1 MWTNK
6 LNYNWRER
14 KATLQK
20 TLRKRNQ
27 LRKLL
32 LGCFVALFLSLY
44 LVVRV
49 YRYVS
54 TPPNAQQILDI
65 VTTYSRWNI
74 FPSEIVAVCHPD
86 WVGVRSATES
96 LGFVTVLSK
105 ALDSKEFIDSFLGY
119 IKEKRTTV
127 VVVGG
132 WPPGA
137 KRFLKALRSEFPII
151 LRVAIYHGSPTLHTL
166 NAPESSAMSEIIESG
181 ITGLSDRTGLLKSSL
196 IPSFK
201 ALGGSVFPVSNF
213 ILEHNVYSSIKYSV
227 FDGRIHV
234 GVFGSEN
241 FWKNVP
247 SQVWAACRLDKR
259 IIVHT
264 LETSTRQLY
273 YQYCY
278 NPVRY
283 HPRTTRAPFTALLS
297 KMDVGMY
304 VSLTE
309 CQPMMALEYLQAG
322 VPVVISDTSSI
333 FPSSS
338 ELGSLLICSSQDK
351 VDEISFCLNRVL
363 EYPKDKMKLLINV
376 FLKDFHNKGVAQL
389 SAILDKPL
397 LENPAKC
404 KLRQVAEINPSPKVI
419 QRERSSVAI
428 VTYELE
434 GVAPGGAG
442 TLIASLVKLLLSKDI
457 EVLLL
462 YDSMPKSNIQVW
474 QRKFNS
480 NILHAFR
487 LEDLASSM
495 SKTTFNGN
503 IFAQKSM
510 QWALGLEALY
520 KIKSFD
526 AVELFDYAGPSTAF
540 LLRQLCNESIIPLSV
555 TVIVRTHGSLE
566 IIDTAESALVT
577 QMNFERNLM
586 ERFSLAFADMVFF
599 PSKFL
604 LDFYSTA
611 LEMDFGHG
619 VVAVPP
625 INTLAPFH
633 ETGLVNTPWQQKN
646 ILVLGKIQANKGV
659 FMIVEALKLLISNPE
674 VQLKPF
680 TLDFVGID
688 WIDTVTKQSTVQELA
703 AVIPPWLQSYV
714 RIMGPVPHADLP
726 TFIRKYRAAVFASA
740 FESFCYA
747 AHELHAA
754 RIPLIISDAHAFKA
768 FSSAVSFKWKSNNL
782 ESLASAIHEAIEDDD
797 KIKAKST
804 SQRLSYVS
812 PFVAYK
818 NVFNREIP
826 HVDNLLER
834 CKLSDQITNA
844 FPFVHTQCSR

>member
-1 MWTNK
+1 MWTSK
-6 LNYNWRER
+6 RRYNWQER

-20 TLRKRNQ
+20 TLLKRKQ

-44 LVVRV
+44 FFVSEI
-49 YRYVS
+49 YRYFS
-54 TPPNAQQILDI
+54 KPPKAQQILDI
-65 VTTYSRWNI
+65 VTTNSRWKISTSN
-74 FPSEIVAVCHPD
+74 IVAVCHPD
-86 WVGVRSATES
+86 WVGVRSATEA
-96 LGFVTVLSK
+96 LGFDTVLSK
-105 ALDSKEFIDSFLGY
+105 ALDGKEFMNSFVKYL
-119 IKEKRTTV
+119 KEKQTTV

-137 KRFLKALRSEFPII
+137 KRLFEALRSEVPVV
-151 LRVAIYHGSPTLHTL
+151 LRVALYHGSPALHTL
-166 NAPESSAMSEIIESG
+166 NAPESNAMSELMESG
-181 ITGLSDRTGLLKSSL
+181 ITGLTDRIGLLKSSL
-196 IPSFK
+196 ILSFK
-201 ALGGSVFPVSNF
+201 SLGVKIFPATNF
-213 ILEHNVYSSIKYSV
+213 ILEHNVYSGIKYSI
-227 FDGRIHV
+227 FDGMIHV

-247 SQVWAACRLDKR
+247 TQVWAACRLDKR

-283 HPRTTRAPFTALLS
+283 HPRATHAPFTALLS

-363 EYPKDKMKLLINV
+363 EYPKEKMKVLINV

-397 LENPAKC
+397 LESPAKC
-404 KLRQVAEINPSPKVI
+404 KLTQVAEINPSPKVI

-462 YDSMPKSNIQVW
+462 YDSMPKSKVQVW
-474 QRKFNS
+474 QRQFNS
-480 NILHAFR
+480 NFLHAFK

-510 QWALGLEALY
+510 QWAQGLEALY
-520 KIKSFD
+520 KIKSFN
-526 AVELFDYAGPSTAF
+526 AVELFDYA
-540 LLRQLCNESIIPLSV
+540 
-555 TVIVRTHGSLE
+555 E
-566 IIDTAESALVT
+566 IRHVKSRSA
-577 QMNFERNLM
+577 
-586 ERFSLAFADMVFF
+586 S
-599 PSKFL
+599 S
-604 LDFYSTA
+604 S
-611 LEMDFGHG
+611 
-619 VVAVPP
+619 
-625 INTLAPFH
+625 
-633 ETGLVNTPWQQKN
+633 
-646 ILVLGKIQANKGV
+646 
-659 FMIVEALKLLISNPE
+659 E
-674 VQLKPF
+674 V
-680 TLDFVGID
+680 
-688 WIDTVTKQSTVQELA
+688 S
-703 AVIPPWLQSYV
+703 
-714 RIMGPVPHADLP
+714 
-726 TFIRKYRAAVFASA
+726 
-740 FESFCYA
+740 
-747 AHELHAA
+747 
-754 RIPLIISDAHAFKA
+754 
-768 FSSAVSFKWKSNNL
+768 
-782 ESLASAIHEAIEDDD
+782 
-797 KIKAKST
+797 
-804 SQRLSYVS
+804 
-812 PFVAYK
+812 
-818 NVFNREIP
+818 
-826 HVDNLLER
+826 
-834 CKLSDQITNA
+834 
-844 FPFVHTQCSR
+844 